1 MPRVSMTAQMMR
13 DDEHYQHYKIDTR
26 KKIKF
31 SIDIFILKLLIK
43 FLLCIIRRAGSVV
56 VVNAR
61 QVIDGCH
68 VRLLLLFCI
77 VVKIVMLLNDLVVH
91 HLLLKLILVLL
102 LKQVDR
108 SCAVEAASVS
118 IYCRRLYSRMM

>member
-1 MPRVSMTAQMMR
+1 M
-13 DDEHYQHYKIDTR
+13 
-26 KKIKF
+26 
-31 SIDIFILKLLIK
+31 L
-43 FLLCIIRRAGSVV
+43 

-118 IYCRRLYSRMM
+118 IQCR